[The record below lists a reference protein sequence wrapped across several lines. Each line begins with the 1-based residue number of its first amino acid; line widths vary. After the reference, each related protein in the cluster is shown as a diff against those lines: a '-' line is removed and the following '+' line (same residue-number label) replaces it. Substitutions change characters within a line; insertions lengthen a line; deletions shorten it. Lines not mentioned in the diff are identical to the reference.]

1 VITEINRIKQNS
13 IFKKETDFFSQCRDN
28 FIELLIGFLDKENL
42 YQCCLLDKKKV
53 AENFYDALFDPQKD
67 CFDKHL
73 CWINLE
79 YKKNKDLG
87 FFFSTLMYELIESFI
102 VYKQSTDYKKYIEFI
117 GICSSLQKEILST
130 LNSDYTFDVSPYL
143 PKQDS
148 IIYLQN
154 IYRLERGIRFV
165 THTDLGTCP
174 HIAFVKQIGQHSAVI
189 QISDEQMTMIL
200 SHHSSFILK
209 NSDDETNFSVQTE
222 ILCAEENTIII
233 KNIKKLETSPLLSR
247 KFPRA
252 AIVHASLVHIANE
265 NEYITG
271 NMIDISE
278 GGMGIIS
285 STKSDFEKGQTIVAF
300 LSYEDEKSGFKFSF
314 EANGIITS
322 IIGVERVFRYGIQL
336 ILNDEEREIVHN
348 LVDILNDSNDEKQ
361 SLHVKIF

>member
-1 VITEINRIKQNS
+1 MLTEINRIKQSS
-13 IFKKETDFFSQCRDN
+13 IFKKETDFFSIYRN
-28 FIELLIGFLDKENL
+28 HFVEMLINFLDKEDL
-42 YQCCLLDKKKV
+42 CKCCLLDKKKI

-73 CWINLE
+73 CWMSLAYE
-79 YKKNKDLG
+79 KNENVG
-87 FFFSTLMYELIESFI
+87 FFFSSLIYELIESFI
-102 VYKQSTDYKKYIEFI
+102 SYKKSTNFKKSIEFI
-117 GICSSLQKEILST
+117 RICSRLQKEILNT
-130 LNSDYTFDVSPYL
+130 LKSEPTFDVSPYI
-143 PKQDS
+143 PKQNS
-148 IIYLQN
+148 ITYLQN

-174 HIAFVKQIGQHSAVI
+174 SIAFVKQIGQHSAVL
-189 QISDEQMTMIL
+189 QISNEQMTMIL

-209 NSDDETNFSVQTE
+209 NSDDEINFSVKTE

-233 KNIKKLETSPLLSR
+233 KDIKKLETFPLLSR

-252 AIVHASLVHIANE
+252 AIIHASLVHIANE

-285 STKSDFEKGQTIVAF
+285 STKSHFEKGQTIVAF

-314 EANGIITS
+314 EANGLITS
-322 IIGVERVFRYGIQL
+322 IIGIERVFRYGIQL
-336 ILNDEEREIVHN
+336 ILNNEEREIVHS
-348 LVDILNDSNDEKQ
+348 LVDILNGSNDK
-361 SLHVKIF
+361 K

>member
-1 VITEINRIKQNS
+1 MLTEINRIKQNS
-13 IFKKETDFFSQCRDN
+13 IFKKDSDFFSQYKKN
-28 FIELLIGFLDKENL
+28 FVENLINFLDKENL
-42 YQCCLLDKKKV
+42 CKCCLLDKKKIV
-53 AENFYDALFDPQKD
+53 ENFYDALFDPQKD

-73 CWINLE
+73 CWISLAYE
-79 YKKNKDLG
+79 KNKNIG
-87 FFFSTLMYELIESFI
+87 FFFSSLMYELIESFI
-102 VYKQSTDYKKYIEFI
+102 LYKKSTNFKKSVEFI
-117 GICSSLQKEILST
+117 RICSELQKEILST
-130 LNSDYTFDVSPYL
+130 LESEPTFDVSPYL
-143 PKQDS
+143 PKQSS
-148 IIYLQN
+148 ITYLQN

-174 HIAFVKQIGQHSAVI
+174 SIAYVKQIGQHSAVI

-209 NSDDETNFSVQTE
+209 NSDDEINFSVTTE

-285 STKSDFEKGQTIVAF
+285 STKSHFEKGQTIVAF

-314 EANGIITS
+314 EANGLITS
-322 IIGVERVFRYGIQL
+322 IIGIERVFRYGIQL
-336 ILNDEEREIVHN
+336 ILNDEEREIVHS
-348 LVDILNDSNDEKQ
+348 LVDILNGSNDK
-361 SLHVKIF
+361 K